1 MDTYRSSLRTTLLS
15 VVLLSIAG
23 GVGPA
28 WAQDE
33 DGPSNF
39 ERIQQLGVDSLEAGL
54 WVYYSQDYKDRAE
67 AIGRQI
73 TASNSFHRDS
83 LGVNVDIR
91 VALLDPTDFE
101 RASFEPGYPYGL
113 PFIGDQVAVLP
124 ADLKS
129 GAVIEMYAPFETTA
143 SAAVLAD
150 LQEVG
155 LSYDDARRQ
164 MVDLIGLHEIGHAQV
179 YAYGLDARQ
188 HWFNE
193 FLATYFAYAYMRSRE
208 PEMAVVWDAVTRAGR
223 EGYEPTHSSLD
234 DLNRLYAGV
243 GVGDYVWYQNIFQDR
258 IRTVY
263 DEQGLGFL
271 RRVLDRLSNPEWDP
285 KLSAELLAALEEI
298 APGFIAWAE
307 AYEQ

>member
-1 MDTYRSSLRTTLLS
+1 MDTYRSSLRTALLS

-39 ERIQQLGVDSLEAGL
+39 ERIQQLEVDSLEAGL
-54 WVYYSQDYKDRAE
+54 WVYYSQGYEDRAE
-67 AIGRQI
+67 AIGRHI
-73 TASNSFHRDS
+73 AASNTFHRDS
-83 LGVNVDIR
+83 LGVNADIR

-101 RASFEPGYPYGL
+101 RAAFEPGYPYGL
-113 PFIGDQVAVLP
+113 PFIGDEVAVLP
-124 ADLKS
+124 ADLTS
-129 GAVIEMYAPFETTA
+129 GAVIEMYAPFETTV
-143 SAAVLAD
+143 SAEVLAD

-155 LSYDDARRQ
+155 LSYEDAGRQ

-188 HWFNE
+188 PWFNE
-193 FLATYFAYAYMRSRE
+193 FLATYFAYAYLRSRE

-263 DEQGLGFL
+263 DDQGLGFL
-271 RRVLDRLSNPEWDP
+271 RRVLDRLSDPEWDP
-285 KLSAELLAALEEI
+285 ESSAELLAALEEI

>member
-1 MDTYRSSLRTTLLS
+1 METYTSSLRATLFS
-15 VVLLSIAG
+15 VVLLCLVG

-33 DGPSNF
+33 DGPSTF
-39 ERIQQLGVDSLEAGL
+39 ERIQQLEVDSLEAGL
-54 WVYYSQDYKDRAE
+54 WVYYSHGYEDRAE

-73 TASNSFHRDS
+73 AASNTFHRDS
-83 LGVNVDIR
+83 LGVNADIR

-101 RASFEPGYPYGL
+101 RAAFEPGYPYGL
-113 PFIGDQVAVLP
+113 PFIDDEVAVLP

-143 SAAVLAD
+143 SAEILAD
-150 LQEVG
+150 LQKIG
-155 LSYDDARRQ
+155 LSYEDAKRQ

-208 PEMAVVWDAVTRAGR
+208 PEMAVVWDAVTQAGR
-223 EGYEPTHSSLD
+223 EGYQPTHSSLD

-271 RRVLDRLSNPEWDP
+271 RRVLAGLSDPEWDP
-285 KLSAELLAALEEI
+285 QLSAELLAALEEI
-298 APGFIAWAE
+298 APGFTVWAE

>member
-15 VVLLSIAG
+15 VVLLIIAG

-39 ERIQQLGVDSLEAGL
+39 ERIQQLEVDSLEAGL
-54 WVYYSQDYKDRAE
+54 WVYYSQGYEDRAE

-73 TASNSFHRDS
+73 AASNTFHRDS
-83 LGVNVDIR
+83 LGVNADIR

-101 RASFEPGYPYGL
+101 RAAFEDGYPYGL
-113 PFIGDQVAVLP
+113 PFIDDGVAVLP
-124 ADLKS
+124 ADLES

-143 SAAVLAD
+143 SAEILAD

-155 LSYDDARRQ
+155 LSYEDAKRR

-271 RRVLDRLSNPEWDP
+271 RRVLDRLSDPEWDP
-285 KLSAELLAALEEI
+285 ELSAELLAALEEI